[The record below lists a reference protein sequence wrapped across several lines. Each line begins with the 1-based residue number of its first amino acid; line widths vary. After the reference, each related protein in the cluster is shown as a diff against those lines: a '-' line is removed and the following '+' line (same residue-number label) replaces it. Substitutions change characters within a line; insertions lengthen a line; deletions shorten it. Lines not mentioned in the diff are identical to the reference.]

1 MAEAGG
7 VARTSSG
14 AAPAGVPSGREAGAS
29 HLLEVRDLGVC
40 FGSFF
45 ALRGV
50 SLHVG
55 RGEIVVLLG
64 ANGAGKST
72 LFRTLS
78 GLCRPVSG
86 AVRLEGSDVTG
97 WPAHRLVAAGIA
109 QAPEGKHLFP
119 EASVAK
125 NLRLGGYVRRR
136 EPGVVRGALEEVLEL
151 FPVLREK
158 ANDPAGTLSGGQQ
171 QMLAIGRALM
181 ARPRLLLLDEP
192 SLGLAPLVV
201 EEVFASIAK
210 INRSGTSVLLAEQN
224 AHAGLKVADRG
235 YVMEE
240 GSVVLEGARDAL
252 MDNPEV
258 RRAYIGL

>member
-1 MAEAGG
+1 M
-7 VARTSSG
+7 
-14 AAPAGVPSGREAGAS
+14 
-29 HLLEVRDLGVC
+29 LEVHDLTVA

-45 ALRGV
+45 ALQGV
-50 SLHVG
+50 SLSVG
-55 RGEIVVLLG
+55 PGEIVVMLG

-72 LFRTLS
+72 LFRALS
-78 GLCRPVSG
+78 GLIQPVAG
-86 AVRLEGSDVTG
+86 MIELDGKDVTRL
-97 WPAHRLVAAGIA
+97 PAYQLVAEGIA

-119 EASVAK
+119 DVSVKK

-136 EPGVVRGALEEVLEL
+136 DSELVGQTMEEVFEL

-158 ANDPAGTLSGGQQ
+158 ADAAAGTLSGGQQ

-201 EEVFASIAK
+201 EEVFDAIVK
-210 INRSGTSVLLAEQN
+210 IQEGGTGILLAEQN
-224 AHAGLKVADRG
+224 AHAALKIAGRG
-235 YVMEE
+235 YVIEE
-240 GSVVLEGARDAL
+240 GSVALEGARDEL

-258 RRAYIGL
+258 RRAYIGV

>member
-1 MAEAGG
+1 MPETGG
-7 VARTSSG
+7 SG
-14 AAPAGVPSGREAGAS
+14 VGPAA
-29 HLLEVRDLGVC
+29 LEVRDLVVRY
-40 FGSFF
+40 GSFE

-50 SLHVG
+50 SVRVE
-55 RGEIVVLLG
+55 RGEVVVLLG

-72 LFRTLS
+72 LFRAIS
-78 GLCRPVSG
+78 GLAPAAAGSV
-86 AVRLEGSDVTG
+86 VLEGRDVTSLS
-97 WPAHRLVAAGIA
+97 AHRLVAEGIA

-136 EPGVVRGALEEVLEL
+136 EPEAVRATMEEVFGL

-158 ANDPAGTLSGGQQ
+158 ADDAAGTLSGGQQ

-201 EEVFASIAK
+201 EEVFASIAT
-210 INRSGTSVLLAEQN
+210 INARGTSVLLAEQN
-224 AHAGLKVADRG
+224 AHAALKVAGRG
-235 YVMEE
+235 YVIEE
-240 GSVVLEGARDAL
+240 GEVVLEGTHDTL
-252 MDNPEV
+252 MHNPEV
-258 RRAYIGL
+258 RRAYIGV

>member
-1 MAEAGG
+1 MREGQ
-7 VARTSSG
+7 
-14 AAPAGVPSGREAGAS
+14 AATPM
-29 HLLEVRDLGVC
+29 LEVRDLSVC
-40 FGSFF
+40 YGTFE

-50 SLHVG
+50 SVRLEA
-55 RGEIVVLLG
+55 GEVVVLLG

-72 LFRTLS
+72 LFRAIS
-78 GLCRPVSG
+78 GLAVPAAG
-86 AVRLEGSDVTG
+86 AVLLAGRDVTRL
-97 WPAHRLVAAGIA
+97 PAHRLVAAGIA

-125 NLRLGGYVRRR
+125 NLRLGGYVRRK
-136 EPGVVRGALEEVLEL
+136 EPEVVRSAMEEVYDL

-201 EEVFASIAK
+201 DEVFDSIAK
-210 INRSGTSVLLAEQN
+210 INERGTSVLLAEQN
-224 AHAGLKVADRG
+224 AHAALKVAGRG
-235 YVMEE
+235 YVIEE
-240 GSVVLEGARDAL
+240 GSVVMEGTHDAL

-258 RRAYIGL
+258 RRAYIGI